1 MTTSELGRLYK
12 DGDVIVRQGEA
23 GDCMYV
29 IQEGRVQVFV
39 EKNGK
44 EVLLREPPEGEVFI
58 GEMGIFEKQV
68 RSATVRALGDARV
81 LTLDKKQ
88 FLRRVQEDPSL
99 AFLLIQNMSRRIRA
113 LTDEVSRLRVEG

>member
-1 MTTSELGRLYK
+1 MTAHELGRLYK

-39 EKNGK
+39 EKDGK
-44 EVLLREPPEGEVFI
+44 EVLLRKPSAGEVFI

-68 RSATVRALGDARV
+68 RSATVRARGEARV

-88 FLRRVQEDPSL
+88 FLRRIQEDPSL
-99 AFLLIQNMSRRIRA
+99 VFLLVQNMSRRIRD
-113 LTDEVSRLRVEG
+113 LTIEVSRLRGEG

>member
-39 EKNGK
+39 EKDGK

-113 LTDEVSRLRVEG
+113 LTDEVSRLRGEG

>member
-1 MTTSELGRLYK
+1 MTTSELGRFYK
-12 DGDVIVRQGEA
+12 DGDVIVRQGES

-39 EKNGK
+39 EKDGK

-68 RSATVRALGDARV
+68 RSATVRARGNARV

-88 FLRRVQEDPSL
+88 FLRRIQEDPSL
-99 AFLLIQNMSRRIRA
+99 VFLLVQTMSRRIRD
-113 LTDEVSRLRVEG
+113 LTEEVSRLRGED

>member
-1 MTTSELGRLYK
+1 MTAHELGRLYK

-39 EKNGK
+39 EKDGK
-44 EVLLREPPEGEVFI
+44 EVLLRKPSEGEVFI

-68 RSATVRALGDARV
+68 RSATVRALGDVRI

-88 FLRRVQEDPSL
+88 FLRRIQDDPSL
-99 AFLLIQNMSRRIRA
+99 AFLLVQNMSRRIRD
-113 LTDEVSRLRVEG
+113 LTEEVSRLRGEE